1 MWHVCQFFTLVY
13 AMVLNCLLLDNKL
26 LNDEMILRSAVSV
39 WLNIDMKT
47 YAFQSC
53 NLHNL

>member
-13 AMVLNCLLLDNKL
+13 ATVLNCLLLDNKL

-39 WLNIDMKT
+39 WLNIDMKA